1 MWMFATSLPL
11 GWRLIIFLVAGIAG
25 GIANGIAGGGTFI
38 TFPTLLATGIPALQ
52 ANVSTSVGVVPS
64 YLGGIRG
71 FRFQLGEH
79 RVLIRSLVP
88 SCVLG
93 SGLGCALLL
102 LGSPHTFRVVV
113 PWLIGAA
120 TILFALAPQINKR
133 LAHIDHGH
141 GARRWALFIGIFLA
155 SVYGGYFGAGLGILL
170 LAVLAVSLPLE
181 IHELQGMRSVF
192 SMIINIIAAI
202 IFIIRGH
209 LAVDA
214 VYMLL
219 IGTLIGGW
227 LGTLLIQRL
236 SANVVRAL
244 VIISGTVTTVYLAL
258 GK

>member
-1 MWMFATSLPL
+1 MLATSLPL
-11 GWRLIIFLVAGIAG
+11 GWRLIIFLAAGVAGG
-25 GIANGIAGGGTFI
+25 VVNGIAGGGTFL

-52 ANVSTSVGVVPS
+52 ANVSTTVGVVPS
-64 YLGGIRG
+64 YVGGIQG

-79 RVLIRSLVP
+79 RSLIRSLVP
-88 SCVLG
+88 TCVIG
-93 SGLGCALLL
+93 SGIGCALLL

-120 TILFALAPQINKR
+120 TVLFALSPQITKR
-133 LAHIDHGH
+133 LAHIDHTH
-141 GARRWALFIGIFLA
+141 GARRWALFVGILVA
-155 SVYGGYFGAGLGILL
+155 SIYGGYFGAGLGIVL
-170 LAVLAVSLPLE
+170 LAVLAVALPFE
-181 IHELQGMRSVF
+181 IHELQGIRSVF

-209 LAVDA
+209 LALDA

-227 LGTLLIQRL
+227 LGTRLIKRL
-236 SANVVRAL
+236 SAKVVRAL
-244 VIISGTVTTVYLAL
+244 VIVTGVATTIYLAL